1 MMAKALESGRDAR
14 TSHRLTHHVLDAL
27 TAFDRSSQKSGYEPL
42 STRYTRA
49 EPMKNNPLTG
59 VLDV

>member
-27 TAFDRSSQKSGYEPL
+27 TAFDRSSQKSG
-42 STRYTRA
+42 
-49 EPMKNNPLTG
+49 
-59 VLDV
+59 